1 MMNTFKLLLQSSGL
15 SAEEASN
22 FLEVS
27 IDTVESWLSAKD
39 VVSENALETMSDLID
54 QQNQETDV
62 ALKDMEHVL
71 KLSSTSARVALQ
83 ISS

>member
-1 MMNTFKLLLQSSGL
+1 MNTFKLLLQSSGL